1 MRITIVY
8 DNEVFKRGLRS
19 SWGFSCL
26 IQTDTENIL
35 FDVGGEDSIL
45 SFNMKRL
52 GINPRSINKIIL
64 SHPHLDH
71 TGGLSA
77 ILGANR
83 ELTLYLSK
91 SFPHNFKAK
100 LEGFVDFVEVDGPT
114 QICTDVYSTGEL
126 GKSPKEQSLVLKSK
140 EGNFVIT
147 GCAHPGIKSILSEA
161 VKFGRVLGIVGGLHE
176 FNEFDLLKDM
186 RLICPCHCT
195 LYKRKLATI
204 FPEVCKEC
212 GVGKDIEL

>member
-100 LEGFVDFVEVDGPT
+100 LKGVVDFVEVDGPT

-126 GKSPKEQSLVLKSK
+126 GKSPKEQSLVLKAK

-195 LYKRKLATI
+195 LHKRKLATI
-204 FPEVCKEC
+204 FPEVFKEC